1 MLSSEVLQAIAA
13 INNIVAENFS
23 KDLSDLRRK
32 NVVPGRSETM
42 LEIFFF
48 PQTSQEVFEN
58 ARSHIREN
66 IKKYLPGAS
75 LEQIRNGDQM
85 CQIYLG
91 IFPEGFKYV
100 PSLGTE
106 LPVIMVYFNIPK
118 EKRSYDDHRVWYR
131 RASGPKH
138 GVFSLCFSCRQIFCK
153 DFWYQRK
160 QEKIFRE
167 NFWFGLGCNGFFKY
181 FF

>member
-118 EKRSYDDHRVWYR
+118 EKRSYDDHRV
-131 RASGPKH
+131 
-138 GVFSLCFSCRQIFCK
+138 
-153 DFWYQRK
+153 
-160 QEKIFRE
+160 
-167 NFWFGLGCNGFFKY
+167 
-181 FF
+181 